1 MKPPSR
7 SEKRKRA
14 REKPPRRIRPDQQ
27 ARVQRERLRQLI
39 RDQDETVTAIEF
51 VSDPVQQAD
60 GRYAVEAWLYR
71 VGTSPPER
79 VELLLSLPVLP

>member
-1 MKPPSR
+1 MKS
-7 SEKRKRA
+7 
-14 REKPPRRIRPDQQ
+14 
-27 ARVQRERLRQLI
+27 ERLRQLI